1 MITTPTLRPAT
12 AADVPRLLQLLTQ
25 ISLLH
30 HEARPDL
37 FGIGQ
42 KYDASELLALI
53 NDPMHWVF
61 VADVPGMPV
70 AGYAICQQQDPEASR
85 VLCPVRT
92 FYLDDLCVD
101 RACQGQGVGTALMQA
116 VRQEAVRRHC
126 HHLTLH
132 VWQGNDS
139 ARTFY
144 EAGPA
149 PHVHRNGVPALTRRV
164 LACFHIYN
172 KECCRTL

>member
-1 MITTPTLRPAT
+1 MTTTPTLRPAT

-144 EAGPA
+144 EAQGLRPMYTA
-149 PHVHRNGVPALTRRV
+149 M
-164 LACFHIYN
+164 
-172 KECCRTL
+172 ECLL

>member
-1 MITTPTLRPAT
+1 
-12 AADVPRLLQLLTQ
+12 
-25 ISLLH
+25 
-30 HEARPDL
+30 
-37 FGIGQ
+37 
-42 KYDASELLALI
+42 
-53 NDPMHWVF
+53 MHWVF
-61 VADVPGMPV
+61 VADVPGMAV
-70 AGYAICQQQDPEASR
+70 AGYAICQQQEPETSR

-116 VRQEAVRRHC
+116 VRLEAVRRHC

-144 EAGPA
+144 EAQGLRPMYTA
-149 PHVHRNGVPALTRRV
+149 M
-164 LACFHIYN
+164 
-172 KECCRTL
+172 ECLL